1 MTGPI
6 TQTEAGLGSTTE
18 AVGIEGFDVVVVGG
32 GPAGAAAA
40 FTAAGA
46 GLSVALVDKAAFPR
60 EKLCGGGLTDRCR
73 ALFEDVYGRA
83 WPDGIASDSGDF
95 TFAMAGAPLTR
106 MSGYSRL
113 GLTMRRSF
121 DAHMVGLA
129 VAAGATPVL
138 DDGAVEVDTV
148 ARVVSLKSGR
158 RLGFGHLIGAD
169 GVNSLV
175 ARTLFGRA
183 FNPARIGFGLEVEV
197 PRGDLPSWGDAIE
210 IDFAAAVWG
219 YGWVF
224 PKTDSLTIG
233 VGGVHGR
240 NPDMRE
246 RLFAYLAQKGLDP
259 ARYRVKGQFLPF
271 GDPRPAPGKGRVL
284 LAGDA
289 GGFVEPLFGEGI
301 GYAME
306 TGAAAAR
313 AVVAAVTAGAPDS
326 AFPRYRRATAPIFRA
341 IGQARGWRLLIFP
354 NRMKPLFSAA
364 FNRAGALRRG
374 YLDIMAGTR
383 EYDDLW
389 GLMAAELATV
399 PGRLARRMAGRR
411 TAKP

>member
-1 MTGPI
+1 MAPDVNNS
-6 TQTEAGLGSTTE
+6 E
-18 AVGIEGFDVVVVGG
+18 IETFDLVVIGG

-40 FTAAGA
+40 YTAARA

-73 ALFEDVYGRA
+73 TLFHTIYGRA
-83 WPDGIASDSGDF
+83 WPDAIVGSSDTF

-106 MSGYSRL
+106 MDGYSQL
-113 GLTMRRSF
+113 GMTMRRAF
-121 DAHMVGLA
+121 DAHMVDLA
-129 VAAGATPVL
+129 VAAGARPVL
-138 DDGAVEVDTV
+138 NDGADAVDLAARTV
-148 ARVVSLKSGR
+148 TLKSGR
-158 RLGFGHLIGAD
+158 RLGYGHLVGAD

-175 ARTLFGRA
+175 ARALFGRA
-183 FNPARIGFGLEVEV
+183 FDPARIGFGLEVEV
-197 PRGDLPSWGDAIE
+197 PRGDLPAWDDAIE

-224 PKTDSLTIG
+224 PKAASLTIG

-240 NPDMRE
+240 NPDMRA

-271 GDPRPAPGKGRVL
+271 GDPRPAPGRERVL

-289 GGFVEPLFGEGI
+289 AGFVDPITGEGI

-306 TGAAAAR
+306 SGAAAAR
-313 AVVAAVTAGAPDS
+313 AVAEAVADGAPET
-326 AFPRYRRATAPIFRA
+326 AFSRYRRATGPIFRA
-341 IGQARGWRLLIFP
+341 IRQARGWRLLIFP
-354 NRMKPLFSAA
+354 DRMKPLFSRA

-389 GLMAAELATV
+389 GLMAAELSTV
-399 PGRLARRMAGRR
+399 PGRLARRAVGRR
-411 TAKP
+411 VAKP